1 MIFMELKFI
10 RFYFIFL
17 SLLFV
22 INGCGK
28 NERSLE
34 VDATAFNSTK
44 GQTDKNPNL
53 AAWGD
58 KLKNGVKSIAVSRDL
73 LKLGLTH
80 DVDVRIDGLP
90 GTYKVLDKMNKKW
103 KKRIDI
109 YMGTDT
115 KAAKK
120 WGKRKVVIHWRA
132 KK

>member
-1 MIFMELKFI
+1 MGIKVSS
-10 RFYFIFL
+10 FYLIIL
-17 SLLFV
+17 SLFFL

-28 NERSLE
+28 DEHSLE

-44 GQTDKNPNL
+44 AQTDGNPSL
-53 AAWGD
+53 TAWGD
-58 KLKNGVKSIAVSRDL
+58 KLKHGVKAIAVSRDL

-80 DVDVRIDGLP
+80 GVDVKIDGLP

-103 KKRIDI
+103 KKKIDI

-115 KAAKK
+115 KAARK
-120 WGKRKVVIHWRA
+120 WGKRKVVIHWSE